1 MHETTLRPLRYGAV
15 TRVFRACFAGYP
27 AGVTTASA
35 YPGVRLGLPEH
46 GRGSMATFPR
56 RLVAIFVDWMACSF
70 IVHAALGVPWGGLT
84 GPASFLPLGLFALE
98 NVLLVGT
105 LGSTLGHRIVG
116 LQVHRVDALQA
127 QQPSMPGL
135 RSALIR
141 TGLLCLVLPT
151 VIWDEHGR
159 GLHDRAAGTV
169 IVRAR

>member
-56 RLVAIFVDWMACSF
+56 RLVAIFIDWMACSF

-98 NVLLVGT
+98 NVLLVAPWEARWVT
-105 LGSTLGHRIVG
+105 GSSGCRCT
-116 LQVHRVDALQA
+116 A
-127 QQPSMPGL
+127 SMPSRHNSRVCRG
-135 RSALIR
+135 S
-141 TGLLCLVLPT
+141 
-151 VIWDEHGR
+151 GR
-159 GLHDRAAGTV
+159 P
-169 IVRAR
+169 